1 MGFSLRNIGKKIED
15 IAGGVVN
22 QVNFLD
28 QGRTF
33 SHPNVVAPPQ
43 GQPAPSAFQ
52 QATHSGAS
60 NFIGQNIIKPL
71 GQFPIDTSAQIYNQ
85 GVAPVFNLP
94 KLNTNQSSF
103 SPEVQNIAKN
113 VGATGSLH
121 QTVGS
126 GLQTALTLGGGGL
139 AKGIESGITGIVAP
153 NVARQAALKTTL
165 GLGSQ
170 AIPKTPLIARVGSNA
185 AIGAGFNASAA
196 AGQGAKP
203 LDIAKSAGQGAAL
216 GGALPVAGAGAKIAV
231 KPVVK
236 LASNAVDNRVPLN
249 AVGGGKPFDSKT
261 PSLPP
266 KVSLKTPPTPESTP
280 KISGQGTKVVQ
291 KVNITPEAEQFA
303 RVFNTTPEDATT
315 QLAKLKQEQS
325 TAVAKQLV
333 EPPAGQSNV
342 SSGIKRQLS
351 IRPAKNPMTPGP
363 LDNQVGFAPIA
374 EGDAGQPYL
383 NAQFVSEHLKRIGGN
398 ADAEVSKLSSADQT
412 RMKQIQTKGVA
423 QVAPKA
429 ENPGQFIKAE
439 AALRNYYDT
448 RIAYDHLHG
457 IPTPYRQNYLRDLI
471 PPQESAGTRTASG
484 ANKSPGYTMPKEN
497 PSATG
502 VLEGLRKDVA
512 GSSFNH
518 AKIAYQNGLEQA
530 FPGQISTN
538 LTTGEGGV
546 SKQLLTPYGQ
556 ELSAPKEL
564 ASKINRRASVSA
576 TDNLPRGAMK
586 VYDAGNRGLKYTKL
600 GGGTFHAVTTA
611 GTTGGQQLASGA
623 AFTHP
628 VDSLRIIAGTLSRKA
643 HDTNMAR
650 HAASGN
656 LDRAVQAGVTLR
668 PDQILADADL
678 NAFAKM
684 KNSRLNFI
692 KNVHDMVF
700 QRQIPEAKLTMFEQ
714 QTKGLDPRNAAD
726 LAKMRKVASA
736 VNNLGGINRA
746 VEGTT
751 PRQLQVLGR
760 AVLATDFTE
769 GKFRTLAAGLTK
781 WGANSP
787 EGKIARQMIIG
798 KTIVYALPGLG
809 VAIASGKVNS
819 SDPKALGQAVLDQ
832 VLDPQVQTPF
842 KTKTGIP
849 KTAKTPETF
858 VSELGRV
865 VRPLFDSGQPDK
877 TSGLQHYATARTA
890 ALPSAL
896 IQAKTNQDYFGNPV
910 IARNPDGS
918 LNVKKSG
925 ENVGLSNAPIP
936 IVQGQKAI
944 AGKQTPGE
952 SVINTLGF
960 RVTADKNDPRMK
972 AMAYSQGVV
981 GGLPGDLQS
990 KYNDAHGIRTDQYGN
1005 KQTTVPAGNG
1015 AHNADILLQDTVHG
1029 QGKLIEA
1036 GAKIDAY
1043 NRKLGLPG
1051 DPFYT
1056 LNKDQQTAVL
1066 LMQQDKTRNPAEA
1079 KNISNQN
1086 NSWLPQYYSSRSAY
1100 FDKLNLPPSTKIQEL
1115 PEPFA
1120 DKQTSTDLGT
1130 MASLD
1135 GAQKAQFIADHPNI
1149 TSYLNDKAKWVNDN
1163 RTIEHRPE
1171 LDTYPTASPDVQ
1183 KVIDTYNSIPKG
1195 GGKKGGNLYRSQWIQ
1210 SHPQQYAAMGNYF
1223 TQASLYGL
1231 EQDAAQAQYKN
1242 TGFSQKG
1249 LKDIV
1254 SLAKYDIGTTKDTNG
1269 NTIYALGG
1277 GGAGSSGGSGGS
1289 GSSYNKYASGS
1300 YLRNKAI
1307 YSSKNPYK
1315 YTVSSKFKKAK
1326 ISSRSSRGSKA
1337 KVASRSSGLP
1347 KVSLKPSKV

>member
-1 MGFSLRNIGKKIED
+1 MGLSLRRIGRRIED

-22 QVNFLD
+22 QINPLD

-33 SHPNVVAPPQ
+33 SNPNPVAPPQ
-43 GQPAPSAFQ
+43 GPAPSAFQ
-52 QATHSGAS
+52 QAIHSGAS
-60 NFIGQNIIKPL
+60 NFVGSNIVKPL
-71 GQFPIDTSAQIYNQ
+71 IQAPIDTSAQLYNR
-85 GVAPVFNLP
+85 VAAPTFNLP
-94 KLNTNQSSF
+94 KLSTGQTSLNPTI
-103 SPEVQNIAKN
+103 QNVARN

-121 QTVGS
+121 QTLGS
-126 GLQTALTLGGGGL
+126 DVQLGLTLASGGL
-139 AKGIESGITGIVAP
+139 ANGIEAGAAKLVPSAAP
-153 NVARQAALKTTL
+153 KLVSNLA
-165 GLGSQ
+165 
-170 AIPKTPLIARVGSNA
+170 PKIASNA
-185 AIGAGFNASAA
+185 VIGAGFNASAA
-196 AGQGAKP
+196 SAQGAKP
-203 LDIAKSAGQGAAL
+203 IDIAKSAGLGAGLGAAV
-216 GGALPVAGAGAKIAV
+216 PVAGAV
-231 KPVVK
+231 TKPVVK
-236 LASNAVDNRVPLN
+236 LAAQTIDSRVPLN
-249 AVGGGKPFDSKT
+249 SVGAVGKDVNKT
-261 PSLPP
+261 PALPP
-266 KVSLKTPPTPESTP
+266 KVSLKTPPTPIERP
-280 KISGQGTKVVQ
+280 KISGQGSGA
-291 KVNITPEAEQFA
+291 NITPEAEQFA
-303 RVFNTTPEDATT
+303 HVFNTTPEDATV
-315 QLAKLKQEQS
+315 QLAKLKEEQNV
-325 TAVAKQLV
+325 TAARQMSKPQGVGVPQGVKDQLN
-333 EPPAGQSNV
+333 P
-342 SSGIKRQLS
+342 K

-363 LDNQVGFAPIA
+363 LDKQVGFAPIA
-374 EGDAGQPYL
+374 EGDSGQPYL
-383 NAQFVSEHLKRIGGN
+383 NAQFVNEHLKRIGGN
-398 ADAEVSKLSSADQT
+398 ADSEVSKLSQSDQNL
-412 RMKQIQTKGVA
+412 MKQIQTKGIA

-429 ENPGQFIKAE
+429 ENTGQFTKAE

-471 PPQESAGTRTASG
+471 PSQEHIGTRIANG
-484 ANKSPGYTMPKEN
+484 ANKSPGYTLPKEN
-497 PSATG
+497 PGTTS
-502 VLEGLRKDVA
+502 VLEGLRRDVA

-538 LTTGEGGV
+538 LATGEGGV
-546 SKQLLTPYGQ
+546 TKQLLTPYGQ

-564 ASKINRRASVSA
+564 ASSINRRASVSA
-576 TDNLPRGAMK
+576 TDNLPRGAVK
-586 VYDAGNRGLKYTKL
+586 AYDAANRGLKYAKL

-623 AFTHP
+623 VFTHP
-628 VDSLRIIAGTLSRKA
+628 VDSLRVIAGTLSRKA
-643 HDTNMAR
+643 HDVNMAR
-650 HAASGN
+650 HEASGN
-656 LDRAVQAGVTLR
+656 LDRAIQAGVTLR
-668 PDQILADADL
+668 PGQILADADL

-684 KNSRLNFI
+684 KNNRLNFI

-700 QRQIPEAKLTMFEQ
+700 DRQIPEAKLTIFEQ
-714 QTKGLDPRNAAD
+714 QTKGLDPRKATD

-769 GKFRTLAAGLTK
+769 GKFRTLSAGLTK

-787 EGKIARQMIIG
+787 EGKIARQMIVG
-798 KTIVYALPGLG
+798 KTIVYALPGLA
-809 VAIASGKVNS
+809 VAVASGKVDAK
-819 SDPKALGQAVLDQ
+819 DPKALGQAVLDQ
-832 VLDPQVQTPF
+832 VLDPQIQTPF

-858 VSELGRV
+858 ISELGRV

-896 IQAKTNQDYFGNPV
+896 IQAKTNKDYFGNPV

-918 LNVKKSG
+918 LNIKKSS

-944 AGKQTPGE
+944 SKQQTPAE
-952 SVINTLGF
+952 SVINTLGL

-972 AMAYSQGVV
+972 SMAYSQGVV

-1005 KQTTVPAGNG
+1005 KQSTIPAGNG
-1015 AHNADILLQDTVHG
+1015 AHNADILLQDTIHG
-1029 QGKLIEA
+1029 QGKLIET
-1036 GAKIDAY
+1036 GTKIDAY

-1051 DPFYT
+1051 DPFYK
-1056 LNKDQQTAVL
+1056 LSKDQQIAVL

-1086 NSWLPQYYSSRSAY
+1086 SWLSQYYNDRSSY
-1100 FDKLNLPPSTKIQEL
+1100 FDKLKLPPSTKIQEL

-1120 DKQTSTDLGT
+1120 DKQTSADLGT
-1130 MASLD
+1130 MASLG
-1135 GAQKAQFIADHPNI
+1135 GAEKAKFISEHPNI
-1149 TSYLNDKAKWVNDN
+1149 TQYLNDKAKWVNDN

-1171 LDTYPTASPDVQ
+1171 LDTYPTADLQTQ
-1183 KVIDTYNSIPKG
+1183 KIIDTYNSIPKG
-1195 GGKKGGNLYRSQWIQ
+1195 GGKKGGNAYRSQWIQ
-1210 SHPQQYAAMGNYF
+1210 SHPQEYAKMGDYF

-1242 TGFSQKG
+1242 SGFSQKG

-1254 SLAKYDIGTTKDTNG
+1254 SLAKYDIGTTKDSNG

-1277 GGAGSSGGSGGS
+1277 SGSGSSSGGSGS
-1289 GSSYNKYASGS
+1289 KYASRGSGS
-1300 YLRNKAI
+1300 YLYNKAVF
-1307 YSSKNPYK
+1307 SSKNPNRYAVK
-1315 YTVSSKFKKAK
+1315 STFKKSKVSSKLTKSGGKAK
-1326 ISSRSSRGSKA
+1326 IASK
-1337 KVASRSSGLP
+1337 SGGKP
-1347 KVSLKPSKV
+1347 KVSIKKSLV